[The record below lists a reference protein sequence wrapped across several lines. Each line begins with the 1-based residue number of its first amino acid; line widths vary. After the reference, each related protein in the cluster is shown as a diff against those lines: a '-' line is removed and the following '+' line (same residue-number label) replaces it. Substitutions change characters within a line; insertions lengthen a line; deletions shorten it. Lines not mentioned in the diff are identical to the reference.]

1 MMSTH
6 LKKWSDWLTEGQFYV
21 FGLVYMMIR
30 IAVNVTMSV
39 QPFYLI
45 LVTGFQESET
55 NPTPLPLALTP
66 LVSYTTSLIFSLFFY
81 KKLIRR
87 YGNRL
92 IPLAISVVIIT
103 VSSVPYLFLDSNPKV
118 RWLVYVLSSI

>member
-1 MMSTH
+1 M
-6 LKKWSDWLTEGQFYV
+6 
-21 FGLVYMMIR
+21 LVR
-30 IAVNVTMSV
+30 IAVNVTMSI

-45 LVTGFQESET
+45 LVTGFEKT
-55 NPTPLPLALTP
+55 DANPTPLPLALTP

-81 KKLIRR
+81 KKLLRR

-92 IPLAISVVIIT
+92 IPLLISVIII
-103 VSSVPYLFLDSNPKV
+103 SFGSIPYLFLNKEPSV